1 LDGGFFELGRERE
14 KNEKGEKSKIYLEQ
28 TRVFQAGDLKIALH
42 IISME

>member
-1 LDGGFFELGRERE
+1 VWDFERGTERERE
-14 KNEKGEKSKIYLEQ
+14 TRKDEKSKIYLEQ